1 MQRCGEIIIK
11 NANVN
16 DIRAHNM
23 IIRMAKISL
32 IFDRFFADQFLFH
45 DSNMF
50 INLGHFC
57 HNVLLHGK
65 HNNMLQDDT

>member
-1 MQRCGEIIIK
+1 MT
-11 NANVN
+11 
-16 DIRAHNM
+16 
-23 IIRMAKISL
+23 IRMAKISL